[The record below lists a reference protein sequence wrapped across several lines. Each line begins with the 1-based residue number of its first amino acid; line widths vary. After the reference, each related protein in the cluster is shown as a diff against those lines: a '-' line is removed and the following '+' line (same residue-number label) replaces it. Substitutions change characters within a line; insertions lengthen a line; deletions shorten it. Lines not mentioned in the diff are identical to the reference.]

1 MDDGEEPKVRK
12 LEFDDDSTAADSTA
26 ADSTPVTD
34 EAMIDA
40 IIANE
45 APAEDAE
52 NAVDDEVL
60 ANQPSEEDAA
70 KEAELQRWDE
80 YGAYSIV
87 SRESAES
94 RPLSLVWFWKQEVAS
109 LRLGYA
115 RDLSAGSRNRRM
127 SCIVQHLAQQP
138 SNCSWFWPRKWL
150 GYEILRHL
158 TCILAHAS
166 SREHIFGAA
175 SGDAAR
181 TGLCTP
187 FELHHVRSQ

>member
-12 LEFDDDSTAADSTA
+12 LDFDDDSTAADSTA

-52 NAVDDEVL
+52 HAVDDEVL

-94 RPLSLVWFWKQEVAS
+94 RPLSLVWVLETRSGELKARLCARPFGREPKSKDELYCPTPCPATVKLLLVLAEKMVG
-109 LRLGYA
+109 LR
-115 RDLSAGSRNRRM
+115 D
-127 SCIVQHLAQQP
+127 
-138 SNCSWFWPRKWL
+138 
-150 GYEILRHL
+150 
-158 TCILAHAS
+158 S
-166 SREHIFGAA
+166 STSHVHY
-175 SGDAAR
+175 
-181 TGLCTP
+181 CTRP
-187 FELHHVRSQ
+187 FEITSIWSRLRRCS